1 MNYPNQLDD
10 KNSLFEVKDLGRTS
24 TSKPLDAVELEI
36 EIDNPINF
44 PTGRHIVVV
53 ESEVIIISH
62 RIDNILYV
70 EKRGA
75 FDTLSENHIT
85 NSKIGVVF
93 TSAHYETLRDSIID
107 IQKELWTYRKPVND
121 VLDDPQTIIPVE
133 NESYLVGLSPLNE
146 FIGKENNIAT
156 WNGTSWDFISPQ
168 PAFEMYILNKGKY
181 EFNGTSWVLNK
192 DVEIS
197 NVNDLQNQLN
207 NRYTKSENDNLLNT
221 KVDKETGK
229 SLVEDTKVS
238 DYDSHLVNIANP
250 HNVTALQVGAYSK
263 SENDNLLDKKAN
275 LDINNKIPLSEI
287 PDSILGQLKYMGVWD
302 FGSGLPTGAEK
313 GNYWIAS
320 VSGNGYEVGD
330 WAVYNGTSFDKV
342 DNTDA
347 VSSVA
352 GRTGNVV
359 LNKNDV
365 GLNNVDN
372 TSDLNKP
379 ISTATQT
386 ALDTKQ
392 DNLVSGTNI
401 KTINGESILGSG
413 DLVISGGGASPL
425 NKPVITSPINGATN
439 FNGSIT
445 STYSTSNSY
454 KGEQDWVKWEAS
466 TDANFTNI
474 IYNYE
479 GSSNLTSWVPNMGLD
494 LTTVYVRTK
503 QGSDNH
509 LSSWSDT
516 ISFTTPDIYIENP
529 TLTVAGAPSSIGDK
543 PVLTTS
549 AFSVFNGT
557 DTHISTDWIIEQS
570 GTVIWS
576 SMNNTTNKVSIT
588 VPAGYLVESTEYTFK
603 VRHNSANYGSS
614 SYVTVTGT
622 TKAQF
627 FDYDAGFGLKL
638 EGGYYAGKIQ
648 RADGVYALIIAP
660 KALGFSKLAWKNANT
675 TSGACKSL
683 NNGAIN
689 TAHMVA
695 SGSATVYPAAHY
707 CNNLIINGYSDWY
720 LPARDELEIAYR
732 NFKPTTEPNTSASPK
747 YKSTYVY
754 TDINDGVS
762 SATGVNSHS
771 IPAGTAYTLSAAT
784 NPAQTPLT
792 LFKQGGGETFYMDT
806 NSYYL
811 TSTEFSA
818 TEICIQSFSGV
829 HAGFQNK
836 SGMSSAKYI
845 RAFRAVKI
853 SG

>member
-1 MNYPNQLDD
+1 MNYPHSLDD
-10 KNSLFEVKDLGRTS
+10 SNSLFQVKDLGRS
-24 TSKPLDAVELEI
+24 ALFS
-36 EIDNPINF
+36 EIDATQLEVMIENPTNF
-44 PTGRHIVVV
+44 PEGRHIVVAD
-53 ESEVIIISH
+53 SEMMIVSH
-62 RIDNILYV
+62 RVDNVLHI

-75 FDTLSENHIT
+75 FDTFPDNHSRA
-85 NSKIGVVF
+85 SKIGVVF
-93 TSAHYETLRDSIID
+93 ASAHYETLRDTAIEM
-107 IQKELWTYRKPVND
+107 QKELWTYRKPVID
-121 VLDDPQTIIPVE
+121 IIDDPQTIIPVE
-133 NESYLVGLSPLNE
+133 NDSYLVGTNPINE
-146 FIGKENNIAT
+146 FVGKTNNIAI
-156 WNGTSWDFISPQ
+156 WNGIEWTFIAPQ
-168 PAFEMYILNKGKY
+168 VGFENYVANKGKY
-181 EFNGTSWVLNK
+181 EFNGSNWILNK
-192 DVEIS
+192 DIEIS
-197 NVNDLQNQLN
+197 NVNNLQDELD
-207 NRYTKSENDNLLNT
+207 K
-221 KVDKETGK
+221 KVDKVLGK
-229 SLVEDTKVS
+229 SLVEDTKVTS
-238 DYDSHLVNIANP
+238 YDNHLANKDNP
-250 HNVTALQVGAYSK
+250 HNVTAEQVGAYTK
-263 SENDNLLDKKAN
+263 AEVDGIIDNIPETDLSGYY
-275 LDINNKIPLSEI
+275 NKTEVDSLISAIPETDLTNYYNKTEVDSLI
-287 PDSILGQLKYMGVWD
+287 PD
-302 FGSGLPTGAEK
+302 
-313 GNYWIAS
+313 
-320 VSGNGYEVGD
+320 
-330 WAVYNGTSFDKV
+330 
-342 DNTDA
+342 
-347 VSSVA
+347 
-352 GRTGNVV
+352 
-359 LNKNDV
+359 
-365 GLNNVDN
+365 
-372 TSDLNKP
+372 
-379 ISTATQT
+379 IS
-386 ALDTKQ
+386 TKQ
-392 DNLVSGTNI
+392 DTLVSATNI

-603 VRHNSANYGSS
+603 VRHNSATYGSS

-627 FDYDAGFGLKL
+627 FDYDAGIGLEL
-638 EGGYYAGKIQ
+638 EGGYYVGKIQ
-648 RADGVYALIIAP
+648 RADGVYALIVAP
-660 KALGFSKLAWKNANT
+660 KALGQSKLAWKNANT

-732 NFKPTTEPNTSASPK
+732 NFKPITYSQSTKTRS
-747 YKSTYVY
+747 KSSYVY
-754 TDINDGVS
+754 TDINDGASNNV
-762 SATGVNSHS
+762 GMNSHS
-771 IPAGTAYTLSAAT
+771 IPASGAYTTS
-784 NPAQTPLT
+784 NPAQTSLA
-792 LFKQGGGETFYMDT
+792 LFKQGGAESFYIDDW
-806 NSYYL
+806 SEYCA
-811 TSTEFSA
+811 STEYSSTYAWRQYFSSNS
-818 TEICIQSFSGV
+818 T
-829 HAGFQNK
+829 
-836 SGMSSAKYI
+836 SSDHVGNQIYGSMNQAMLV

-853 SG
+853 S